1 MLSAK
6 ALPKCAKPWVQSPV
20 KGKYH
25 WVPDSLPVEA
35 LKGRAG
41 EAEPNFTQHLLPAH
55 HCSGP
60 VHARAIGGPQPFT
73 VLENTQ
79 SFPFPSSRLL
89 KNADAP
95 VLQELGSKELQS
107 GPWVGSSP
115 MLLFLSSSG
124 GGLFDACRLWG
135 VRPITEALGVCLMP
149 FATPPFSTCFQI
161 LQEDQGES
169 SKSRLSQEQKFFN

>member
-1 MLSAK
+1 M
-6 ALPKCAKPWVQSPV
+6 PKCAKPWVQSPV
-20 KGKYH
+20 KGKSH
-25 WVPDSLPVEA
+25 WVSDILPVEA

-55 HCSGP
+55 HRSGP
-60 VHARAIGGPQPFT
+60 VHARAVGGPRPFT

-79 SFPFPSSRLL
+79 SFPFPSPGLL

-115 MLLFLSSSG
+115 VLLFLSSSG
-124 GGLFDACRLWG
+124 GELFDACRLWG
-135 VRPITEALGVCLMP
+135 VRPITEALGVYLMSFCNTP
-149 FATPPFSTCFQI
+149 FLHLFSDTPRRPRGIFKVQAEPRAEI
-161 LQEDQGES
+161 L
-169 SKSRLSQEQKFFN
+169 